1 MTCCACFRG
10 DDMTRESGRY
20 LDRGRLVGNQM
31 RKASEAT
38 PHTFE
43 ALMHLIDAARAWELA
58 AHRRRVR
65 LLTSGA
71 DETAPWV
78 ILRPAR
84 AAPARRGHP
93 RRRGRC
99 GRRRYPAHR
108 SGIPRA

>member
-10 DDMTRESGRY
+10 DDMTRESRRY
-20 LDRGRLVGNQM
+20 LDRGRMVGNQM

-71 DETAPWV
+71 DETVPGVA
-78 ILRPAR
+78 RPAR
-84 AAPARRGHP
+84 AAPARRARP
-93 RRRGRC
+93 RRGGRC
-99 GRRRYPAHR
+99 GRRRCPAHR
-108 SGIPRA
+108 GGIPRA